1 MPSERDYWS
10 NQHDLGIQLVSEVL
24 SSKRY
29 LKIKASFH
37 LVDNRTLTSADRKMV
52 KVLPLYDSLNASLIQ
67 FGIFDKNLSIDES
80 MLPYFGRHS
89 CKMFLRGKPI
99 RF

>member
-10 NQHDLGIQLVSEVL
+10 NQRDLGIQLVSEAL

-37 LVDNRTLTSADRKMV
+37 LVDNRTLTSADSKMA

-67 FGIFDKNLSIDES
+67 FGIFDKSLSIDES
-80 MLPYFGRHS
+80 MVP
-89 CKMFLRGKPI
+89 
-99 RF
+99 